1 MGGPHVT
8 LDYLRCMWRGSGDG
22 GAVTQSAVLDCWCA
36 CVRCVHNPEFLIL
49 LLFSAHARHSAT
61 TTLTEADTTQDGW
74 QRKWLCNSNSNN
86 SSFENHKVS
95 VICITVLMSAFSSQL
110 YSLPFTFYHFRFSIS
125 CRGECLDNGDWAN
138 NNLAPSVSK
147 TTVPYPRD
155 MAEEKWTG
163 IKGALKSNVYKELII
178 FCASTNQGIKFWMWK
193 SQN

>member
-1 MGGPHVT
+1 
-8 LDYLRCMWRGSGDG
+8 MWRGSGDG
-22 GAVTQSAVLDCWCA
+22 GAVTHSAVLVCLCQV
-36 CVRCVHNPEFLIL
+36 CPLHNPEFLIL
-49 LLFSAHARHSAT
+49 ILLSAHARHSAT

-110 YSLPFTFYHFRFSIS
+110 YSLLFTFYHFRFSIS

-178 FCASTNQGIKFWMWK
+178 FYAPTNQKDTILNVKEPK
-193 SQN
+193 LRRN